1 MDEMRNIEN
10 AIDYLKSKKPEELAK
25 FAKHV
30 SREYPETIQH
40 LMAHVAKGDHIT
52 NHHEYYECVDSLKWM
67 DHSGHGEKFKLDDV
81 VRMAEKLAKID
92 FDEEEYTEYD
102 FAYMVNLLYAIWCKD
117 FKEVTTFL
125 KLAKRVFD
133 YSKMGQQ
140 QHYGAFFKP
149 ISKHHSQ
156 MEYRS
161 EYRSEYENRRGVPNS
176 EYRNEEDRMYEQNS
190 YRNQIDNRQYND
202 SEYRRSR

>member
-40 LMAHVAKGDHIT
+40 LVKHIKNDEHIT
-52 NHHEYYECVDSLKWM
+52 NHHEYYKFVNSLEWNGN
-67 DHSGHGEKFKLDDV
+67 SGRGEKFKLDDV
-81 VRMAEKLAKID
+81 VRMAEKIAKID
-92 FDEEEYTEYD
+92 FQEEEYTEYD
-102 FAYMVNLLYAIWCKD
+102 FALTVNMIYAIWCKN
-117 FKEVTTFL
+117 FKETTTFL
-125 KLAKRVFD
+125 KLAKDFFD
-133 YSKMGQQ
+133 YLKIDNDQA
-140 QHYGAFFKP
+140 YGDFFKP
-149 ISKHHSQ
+149 IKKKHQ

-176 EYRNEEDRMYEQNS
+176 EYRNEEDRMYNEE
-190 YRNQIDNRQYND
+190 NRHYND